1 MGRSFDHVVNMDPST
16 QQETSLQIKTCVNN
30 TKYRTMQSRW
40 DFILEESYL
49 VREAELGN
57 HMERMLLKRLFKQQ
71 TIAFVTGV
79 NSCGFGRRKKKDL
92 SDTGGHKYVWDNKQ
106 SRDTCSRIPGCIW
119 QTSGWI

>member
-16 QQETSLQIKTCVNN
+16 QQETSLQFKTCVNN

-57 HMERMLLKRLFKQQ
+57 HMEGMLLKRIFKQ
-71 TIAFVTGV
+71 
-79 NSCGFGRRKKKDL
+79 
-92 SDTGGHKYVWDNKQ
+92 
-106 SRDTCSRIPGCIW
+106 
-119 QTSGWI
+119 